1 MHRKQTFS
9 NQQKIYKGWC
19 EIKVD
24 VPTVAGERCHR
35 SIRLKATGVSP
46 QSRSPLLFC
55 TLGSLPYLQG
65 QELTSL
71 LPWNASTAPRTR
83 FTGGFKALLLPW
95 RQFQIGNSGQTGRT
109 PTGSQRGYCQKW
121 KKEELRVCVYASK
134 LRSVKSKILHSVLS
148 HWRNTVTISWVEVL
162 QVLH

>member
-24 VPTVAGERCHR
+24 VPTVAGERRHR

-95 RQFQIGNSGQTGRT
+95 RQFQIANSGQTGRT
-109 PTGSQRGYCQKW
+109 YAHRVTTAKNERKRSLESACMHPNSGQSSPKYCIQCW
-121 KKEELRVCVYASK
+121 AIGGTQLPFPG
-134 LRSVKSKILHSVLS
+134 
-148 HWRNTVTISWVEVL
+148 
-162 QVLH
+162 